1 MQRPRFAGAALWLAL
16 TAGRILQAQE
26 TPPQPAAAPPPAPA
40 DGTEAAYK
48 EPTHF
53 RPIEANVIINLP
65 SVEVPA
71 AGTLTFLV
79 THRFRDPL
87 SKGSIDNIFTLDS
100 GNDWGFGLWYAPLKN
115 LDIGFYRTSQNGTYE
130 ASAQY
135 ELPQI
140 CGFGASLRA
149 GEDWRTNSAAY
160 PQKSFFAQAILAYS
174 IGPYA
179 RITAV
184 PTYLQRSYGEAAL
197 PAPSSPIPGDKSC
210 KAVVPGD
217 PADPVVYDCHGIY
230 ENVFNVPVGISIA
243 ITHSITIH
251 GEVTPRLGR
260 ANASGVGWVATVEKS
275 LLRHRFAFFVGNQ
288 RSTTVDQYTT
298 GIPSGNPFV
307 KPKNVYIGFN
317 LFRAWKLS

>member
-1 MQRPRFAGAALWLAL
+1 MRIHRVITAAAWLGLAAEPSL
-16 TAGRILQAQE
+16 YAQE
-26 TPPQPAAAPPPAPA
+26 AAPQPAGPPAEN
-40 DGTEAAYK
+40 TEAAYK
-48 EPTHF
+48 EPVRY

-79 THRFRDPL
+79 THRFRTAL
-87 SKGSIDNIFTLDS
+87 STGNIHNFFTLDN
-100 GNDWGFGLWYAPLKN
+100 GNDWGFGLWYAPVKN
-115 LDIGFYRTSQNGTYE
+115 LNVGFYRTSQNGTYE

-135 ELPQI
+135 EFPRI
-140 CGFGASLRA
+140 CGFDASLRV

-160 PQKSFFAQAILAYS
+160 PQKSFFTQAVLAYS

-184 PTYLQRSYGEAAL
+184 PTYLQRTYGELSFPL
-197 PAPSSPIPGDKSC
+197 PTSPNPGDQSC
-210 KAVVPGD
+210 RGVSDSD
-217 PADPVVYDCHGIY
+217 PLVYNCHGIY
-230 ENVFNVPVGISIA
+230 GNIFNVPVGVSFA

-288 RSTTVDQYTT
+288 RNTTVDQYTA
-298 GIPSGNPFV
+298 GIPGGNAFV
-307 KPKNVYIGFN
+307 RPSNVYIGFN